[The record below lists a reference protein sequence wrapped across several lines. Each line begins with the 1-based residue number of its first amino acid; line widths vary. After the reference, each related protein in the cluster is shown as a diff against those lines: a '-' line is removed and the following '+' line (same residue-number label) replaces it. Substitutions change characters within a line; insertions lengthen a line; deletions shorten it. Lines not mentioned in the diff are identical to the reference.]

1 MLQREDNENHQ
12 DLSEWEK
19 NRNRQYARKQY
30 RKFFIETEFNEKEK
44 TKMVNMRTIYV
55 KTGKEGKDKKR
66 EYAPEQY
73 KYLLKKKN
81 TRIVNMYANDVEI
94 FLKWSEITKLYLL
107 WKYKKLDFLG
117 GNYKKSFSFQK
128 FGFSGK
134 RERLCWELGK

>member
-12 DLSEWEK
+12 NLSEWEK

-44 TKMVNMRTIYV
+44 MKMVNMRTIYV
-55 KTGKEGKDKKR
+55 KTRKEGKDKKR

-81 TRIVNMYANDVEI
+81 TRTVNMYTNDVET
-94 FLKWSEITKLYLL
+94 FLKWSEIIKLYLL
-107 WKYKKLDFLG
+107 WKYKKLDFFGVITKNHFRL
-117 GNYKKSFSFQK
+117 KSLVFQASVRD
-128 FGFSGK
+128 FVGS
-134 RERLCWELGK
+134 